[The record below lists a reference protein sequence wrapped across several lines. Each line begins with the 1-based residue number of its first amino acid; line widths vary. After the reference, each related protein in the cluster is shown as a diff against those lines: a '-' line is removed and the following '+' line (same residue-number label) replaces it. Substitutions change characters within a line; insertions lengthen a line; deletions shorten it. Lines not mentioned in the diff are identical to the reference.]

1 MEKLK
6 IASYWASACGGCDVA
21 ILDIHEK
28 IVDVAN
34 IADIVFWPVAT
45 DFKEK
50 DVEGY
55 PDGYIDVTLFHGAIR
70 NSENEHYAQ
79 LLRRKSK
86 ILVAFGSCAVMGG
99 IPGLAN
105 FKKREDILGWVYFE
119 SPSTQNKER
128 VLPQTSTPVP
138 EGELTLPSFY
148 EEVKTLG
155 DVVDVDYFMPGCPPA
170 PHQIWAVLQVLASGN
185 LPPKGAVVGAS
196 DKALCDECKRVKTE
210 KKVKR
215 FYRTYE
221 IIPDPER
228 CLLEQ
233 GIVCMGPVTRGGCGA
248 RCTSAHQPC
257 RGCYGPLEGVVD
269 QGAKYISA
277 LASIVDANTW
287 EEAQEI
293 IGHIP
298 DPAGTFYRFGLPG
311 SLLRRARNV

>member
-1 MEKLK
+1 MGKLK
-6 IASYWASACGGCDVA
+6 IASYWAAACGGCDVA

-86 ILVAFGSCAVMGG
+86 VLVAFGSCSMMGG

-105 FKKREDILGWVYFE
+105 FKSRDGILSRVYLE
-119 SPSTQNKER
+119 SPSTQNREG
-128 VLPQTSTPVP
+128 VLPQTRVEVP
-138 EGELTLPSFY
+138 EGELELPYFY
-148 EEVKTLG
+148 EDVKTLA

-170 PHQIWAVLQVLASGN
+170 PHQIWAVLQVIASGN

-196 DKALCDECKRVKTE
+196 DKSLCDECPRVKTE
-210 KKVKR
+210 KKVKK
-215 FYRTYE
+215 FYRPHE
-221 IIPDPER
+221 IIPDPEK

-248 RCTSAHQPC
+248 QCTRANMPC
-257 RGCYGPLEGVVD
+257 RGCYGPLDGVVD
-269 QGAKYISA
+269 QGAKFVST
-277 LASIVDANTW
+277 LASIVDADTP
-287 EEAQEI
+287 EEAEEI
-293 IGHIP
+293 IGKIV